1 MQYVCSRERYDGYCL
16 ALHAH
21 GVPLDPALVIEGT
34 FETQSGREAARSFFS
49 LPEDQRPTAIFA
61 SSDLMAFGVLMFAE
75 EHGISVPNDLAL
87 IGFDGIA
94 SSSLVRPPLTTVKQ
108 PFQEMGQRG
117 TELLLSMIEQADQ
130 QRLYVR
136 PDFSRGFTSQP
147 SLSSDEMHKHE
158 QSGSSPLRIQLA
170 TSLIVRATCG
180 MQQNVSISSIESSS

>member
-1 MQYVCSRERYDGYCL
+1 
-16 ALHAH
+16 
-21 GVPLDPALVIEGT
+21 
-34 FETQSGREAARSFFS
+34 
-49 LPEDQRPTAIFA
+49 
-61 SSDLMAFGVLMFAE
+61 MAFGVLMFAE

-136 PDFSRGFTSQP
+136 PDFPRGFTSQP